1 MSKAM
6 KCDRCGKLYVLD
18 ENDEDERLVFTEGT
32 RGLQMPLL
40 NIHLI
45 SCNNYKVNYDL
56 CSKCANK
63 LIRWINNPDEAVC
76 QGGE

>member
-1 MSKAM
+1 MSNAK
-6 KCDRCGKLYVLD
+6 KCDRCGKLYELD
-18 ENDEDERLVFTEGT
+18 ENDEDERLVFTEDT
-32 RGLQMPLL
+32 RGFQMPLL
-40 NIHLI
+40 NIYLI
-45 SCNNYKVNYDL
+45 SCNKYRVNYDL